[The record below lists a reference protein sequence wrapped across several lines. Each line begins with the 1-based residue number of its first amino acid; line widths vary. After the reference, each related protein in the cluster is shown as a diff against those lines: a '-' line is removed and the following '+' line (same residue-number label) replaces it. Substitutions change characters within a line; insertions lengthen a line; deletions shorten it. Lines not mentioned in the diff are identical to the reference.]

1 MSKVH
6 SFFLWSTNYLTALTQ
21 WAPLI
26 RSPPTNLKKRKKII
40 CVCTLSSTSNND
52 WYAAGDASC
61 TLLHKNC
68 QNTVCASLSR
78 LQSFQTGALNKLHR
92 KYILTFLSKC
102 FQCTRMSLPT
112 VFFLNTDTDLILL
125 PFSLDILYFQ
135 PCSTITECVIFS
147 PINNQC

>member
-6 SFFLWSTNYLTALTQ
+6 SFFLWSTNYLTALMQ

-26 RSPPTNLKKRKKII
+26 RSPPTNLKKREKII
-40 CVCTLSSTSNND
+40 CVYTLSSTSNND

-61 TLLHKNC
+61 TLLQKNC

-112 VFFLNTDTDLILL
+112 VFLKYRYWSHFTALFIRHFV
-125 PFSLDILYFQ
+125 FSAMFNNNWMCY
-135 PCSTITECVIFS
+135 IFS
-147 PINNQC
+147 NQ